1 MGSTSTS
8 YTNNLLQKTA
18 KGQICKAFGIRL
30 VTNPQ
35 VVQLASNCGYDAL
48 FIDLEHSTLSLND
61 ASLLCMA
68 GLCSDITPFV
78 RVPYQCGDGFV
89 QRVLDGGAMG
99 VVFPHIHNKDD
110 AISAVS
116 ICKYPPTGK
125 RSMTGQLPYFRL
137 QPTPAD
143 VFTTEN
149 NSNASSVFVMIET
162 RESIDNVDEIA
173 AVDGI
178 DVLLIGSNDLA
189 TELGVPAQFKSNE
202 FESAVETV
210 SRACRKHGKIFGLA
224 GIYENEELHDWA
236 LNKLGAGFVLVQQD
250 SGILARAGKDCAN
263 AITAL
268 TGR

>member
-1 MGSTSTS
+1 M
-8 YTNNLLQKTA
+8 
-18 KGQICKAFGIRL
+18 
-30 VTNPQ
+30 
-35 VVQLASNCGYDAL
+35 VQLAANSGYDAL

-68 GLCSDITPFV
+68 GLGSGITPFV

-99 VVFPHIHNKDD
+99 VIFPHIHNKSKKHPLIFFQLLICASTDD
-110 AISAVS
+110 ALSAVS

-137 QPTPAD
+137 QSTPVG
-143 VFTTEN
+143 VFTQEN

-173 AVDGI
+173 SVDGI
-178 DVLLIGSNDLA
+178 DVLLIGSNDLS
-189 TELGVPAQFKSNE
+189 TELGVPAQFKSDG
-202 FESAVETV
+202 FQSAVEAV
-210 SRACRKHGKIFGLA
+210 SRACKKHGKTFGLA

-236 LNKLGAGFVLVQQD
+236 LNKLGAGFILVQQD

-263 AITAL
+263 AITLL

>member
-8 YTNNLLQKTA
+8 YTNNLLQKTTN
-18 KGQICKAFGIRL
+18 GQICKAFGIRL

-68 GLCSDITPFV
+68 SLGSGITPFV

-99 VVFPHIHNKDD
+99 VVFPHIHNKAVHDRPA
-110 AISAVS
+110 AIF
-116 ICKYPPTGK
+116 PTAAD
-125 RSMTGQLPYFRL
+125 TGRCFHHR
-137 QPTPAD
+137 
-143 VFTTEN
+143 N

-162 RESIDNVDEIA
+162 KESIDNVDDIA

-178 DVLLIGSNDLA
+178 DDLLIGLNDLA
-189 TELGVPAQFKSNE
+189 TELGVPAQFKRKE
-202 FESAVETV
+202 FQSAVEAV
-210 SRACRKHGKIFGLA
+210 SQACKEHGKVFGLA

-236 LNKLGAGFVLVQQD
+236 LNKLGAGFILVQQD
-250 SGILARAGKDCAN
+250 SGILARAGKDCSN

>member
-1 MGSTSTS
+1 M
-8 YTNNLLQKTA
+8 
-18 KGQICKAFGIRL
+18 
-30 VTNPQ
+30 
-35 VVQLASNCGYDAL
+35 VQLAANSGYDAL

-68 GLCSDITPFV
+68 GLASSITPFV

-99 VVFPHIHNKDD
+99 VIFPHIHNKSKKHPLIFFQLLICASTDD
-110 AISAVS
+110 ALSAVS

-137 QPTPAD
+137 QSTPVG
-143 VFTTEN
+143 VFTQEN

-173 AVDGI
+173 SVDGI
-178 DVLLIGSNDLA
+178 DVLLIGSNDLS
-189 TELGVPAQFKSNE
+189 TELGVPAQFKSDE
-202 FESAVETV
+202 FQSAVETV
-210 SRACRKHGKIFGLA
+210 SQACKRHGKVFGLA

-263 AITAL
+263 AITLL
-268 TGR
+268 TGH